1 MTNFFFARACGA
13 RKMHSLLPPNS
24 IFRGY
29 MNFLLLPE
37 NVFLAHESFLGC
49 FSTIIFNTCKIGKML
64 RAPKARAEIFPP
76 PHLLDRGYAPDQMH
90 DWLQTHT
97 YNYYARNTV
106 KRSGMVAQ
114 HRYDQSI
121 SDMMNQVQRR
131 RQSYDSIRD
140 DVTAE

>member
-1 MTNFFFARACGA
+1 
-13 RKMHSLLPPNS
+13 
-24 IFRGY
+24 
-29 MNFLLLPE
+29 
-37 NVFLAHESFLGC
+37 
-49 FSTIIFNTCKIGKML
+49 
-64 RAPKARAEIFPP
+64 
-76 PHLLDRGYAPDQMH
+76 MH
-90 DWLQTHT
+90 DWSYRTHT
-97 YNYYARNTV
+97 PDNNNNYARNTV